1 MKGLTRSLARGP
13 QARQVVH
20 KTSYPVK
27 ALAISVAGTSG
38 VGWGTVVI
46 GDLPEGNI
54 LLLGAVGYLKVTSAD
69 ADITAVFTG
78 NYAVGTTATA
88 DATLTGTD
96 INVLPS
102 TAISAATLGVSPLT
116 RAVSTAAPA
125 VLDNTDGSLELNLNL
140 IIADAEISGTA
151 DCTLD
156 GAVHLSFIVLGDD

>member
-1 MKGLTRSLARGP
+1 MKGLVRSLSRGS
-13 QARQVVH
+13 QSRQVVH
-20 KTSYPVK
+20 KVSYPLK

-38 VGWGTVVI
+38 VGWGTVVL

-54 LLLGAVGYLKVTSAD
+54 LVLGAVSYLKVTSAD

-78 NYAVGTTATA
+78 NYGVGSTATA

-96 INVLPS
+96 VNVLPS

-156 GAVHLSFIVLGDD
+156 GVVYLSFVVLGDD